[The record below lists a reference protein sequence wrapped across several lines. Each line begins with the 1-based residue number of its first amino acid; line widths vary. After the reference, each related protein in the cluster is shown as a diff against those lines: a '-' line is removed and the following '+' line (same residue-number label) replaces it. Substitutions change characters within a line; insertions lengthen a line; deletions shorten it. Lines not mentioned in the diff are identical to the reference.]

1 MKGVS
6 KEDAKQLVAPNLTFG
21 NQRSMAHLIRLSY
34 HMPLTLLFFEESMR
48 QAIIQQH
55 AGSAPST
62 EPAGGDE
69 GEAEEVEELPEEED
83 GEVDEEV
90 ENVD

>member
-1 MKGVS
+1 M
-6 KEDAKQLVAPNLTFG
+6 
-21 NQRSMAHLIRLSY
+21 H
-34 HMPLTLLFFEESMR
+34 
-48 QAIIQQH
+48 
-55 AGSAPST
+55 GSAPST

-69 GEAEEVEELPEEED
+69 GEAEQVEELPEEED